1 MSDIR
6 FENIRCEDCPQYAGE
21 LLDRGRHVG
30 ARQDPWAHQGGDVQ
44 GHPGDGADVPVLKL
58 TGFDDAH
65 LIEDVRIENV
75 RIQGSPIR
83 SAETAKL
90 QTNAYVRGLAIVAG
104 PDEIQKSSNKVP
116 EDTAR
121 KLADPQH

>member
-1 MSDIR
+1 MVT
-6 FENIRCEDCPQYAGE
+6 GKT
-21 LLDRGRHVG
+21 
-30 ARQDPWAHQGGDVQ
+30 
-44 GHPGDGADVPVLKL
+44 VPVMKL
-58 TGFDDAH
+58 TGCDDTH
-65 LIEDVRIENV
+65 LIEDVRIENL

-83 SAETAKL
+83 NAKTAKL
-90 QTNAYVRGLAIVAG
+90 QTNAYVRNVAIVAG